1 MRGLAG
7 VLLGTYLPP
16 MGLQRSEVPT
26 AFDRIAGTYDLL
38 TGLNPGYGRHLRA
51 SARRMELESAERLLD
66 LCCGTGASTE
76 ALRAAYPGA
85 EIVALDASSGML
97 ERARRKNLHAH
108 FVHGDACDPE
118 AAGVRG
124 PFDGIFIAYGV
135 RNLPDPDRGLRN
147 MLALLRP
154 GGVIAVHEYA
164 LEDRRARWIWN
175 AVALGV
181 IQPGGLL
188 TAPGAS
194 IYRYLRRSVNEFDG
208 ADALER
214 RLLRAGFRQVRRHAS
229 DGWQRGIVHTFVGR
243 RP

>member
-1 MRGLAG
+1 
-7 VLLGTYLPP
+7 
-16 MGLQRSEVPT
+16 MGLDRREVPH

-38 TGLNPGYGRHLRA
+38 TALNPGYGRHLRA
-51 SARRMELESAERLLD
+51 SARRMELERPRRLLD

-76 ALRAAYPGA
+76 ALRAAYPHA
-85 EIVALDASSGML
+85 EIVALDASAGML
-97 ERARRKNLHAH
+97 ARAKKKPLRVSWVL
-108 FVHGDACDPE
+108 GDAVDPR
-118 AAGVRG
+118 AAGIEG
-124 PFDGIFIAYGV
+124 PFDGIFVAYGV

-147 MLALLRP
+147 MLALLDRD
-154 GGVIAVHEYA
+154 GVLAVHEYA
-164 LEDRRARWIWN
+164 LEDRRARWVWN

-188 TAPGAS
+188 TAPGAP

-214 RLLRAGFRQVRRHAS
+214 RILRAGFRNVRRLPV
-229 DGWQRGIVHTFVGR
+229 DGWQRGIVHTFLGR

>member
-1 MRGLAG
+1 
-7 VLLGTYLPP
+7 
-16 MGLQRSEVPT
+16 MGLQRGDVPS

-38 TGLNPGYGRHLRA
+38 TALNPGYGKHLRA
-51 SARRMELESAERLLD
+51 SARRMDLDSPKRLLD

-76 ALRAAYPGA
+76 AVRAAYPKA
-85 EIVALDASSGML
+85 EIVALDASAGML
-97 ERARRKNLHAH
+97 ERARKKKLSARWVL
-108 FVHGDACDPE
+108 GDASDPR
-118 AAGVRG
+118 AAGVQG
-124 PFDGIFIAYGV
+124 MFDGIFVAYGV

-147 MLALLRP
+147 MVQLLEP

-164 LEDRRARWIWN
+164 LEDRRARWVWN

-188 TAPGAS
+188 TAPTSS
-194 IYRYLRRSVNEFDG
+194 IYRYLRQSVNEFDT

-214 RLLRAGFRQVRRHAS
+214 RMLRAGFRQVRRHPS
-229 DGWQRGIVHTFVGR
+229 SGWQRGIVHTFVGR